1 MPQASIDMNKVL
13 EVADAE
19 DVTGNAYSLAI
30 TAPDNVHFVK
40 GTCREEAR
48 WWNEVLSVFPRSKVY
63 LSFLN
68 FHVYMPFSFLTK
80 R

>member
-1 MPQASIDMNKVL
+1 MLQPETVPQASIDMNKVL

-19 DVTGNAYSLAI
+19 DITGNPFSLAI

-48 WWNEVLSVFPRSKVY
+48 WWSDVLSVFPRAKVSKLCAIFYSCVI
-63 LSFLN
+63 
-68 FHVYMPFSFLTK
+68 
-80 R
+80 

>member
-1 MPQASIDMNKVL
+1 MNKVL

-48 WWNEVLSVFPRSKVY
+48 WWNEVLSVFPRSKVCS
-63 LSFLN
+63 SFLILILGCQLFFFN
-68 FHVYMPFSFLTK
+68 
-80 R
+80 

>member
-68 FHVYMPFSFLTK
+68 FYVWMPIFFFFN
-80 R
+80 

>member
-1 MPQASIDMNKVL
+1 MLQPETVPQASIDMNKVL

-48 WWNEVLSVFPRSKVY
+48 WWNEVLSVFPRSKVRPVTGY
-63 LSFLN
+63 I
-68 FHVYMPFSFLTK
+68 T
-80 R
+80 